1 MVTSRAELRTGRG
14 GGKMLRAWTKAVV
27 AVLSEFYSDPIQI
40 FHEEKDPQNYFSY
53 THFKVRS
60 FRGLERVELD
70 FAKNDLT
77 LLLGLNESG
86 KTTILKA
93 IETFDFNNDPPIE
106 KLKQFFTSMRN
117 KQDIECSRPCTIT
130 ANIAF
135 SAPLDPSL
143 FRKVLKEAGFDQTVR
158 QEIDQFLA
166 AVNLKGSVTVSRVI
180 PFANGSP
187 GRSYY
192 QFEGEQPFNKPRLGR
207 ILAQE
212 IVRRCPFILYF
223 EDFKDSIPD
232 RIYTKPQNPAYNE
245 SWYEIIDG
253 LFYNTDPTY
262 SIKKFEAYYGKANP
276 REDDARSVLKK
287 VNKTLQKTFTEK
299 WVNLSGV
306 KEIEQAE
313 IDYNNSGKYF
323 EIKITEQDGITYSVH
338 ERSKGAVWYLAFLMK
353 TEFRRKKLR
362 EGSGKPIYLIDEPA
376 NNLHSTAQQ
385 KMVQDFHALVED
397 TTLVYTTHSRYLI
410 SITNIKNTYVVS
422 REKGRVVC
430 TRWGDYIKGRDA
442 KTSYYQPLFDALNI
456 VPNNLDIPWAQA
468 ILTEGPSDA
477 LVLEIMEHV
486 LKDKHSHAIY
496 PGSSAS
502 NLSTLISLN
511 LGWGAKFKIL
521 LDSDKEGHD
530 QSEIYMKSLGLV
542 EDDFVF
548 LPGQKMKIE
557 GMFTKEEKS
566 KLYRLAFEE
575 ENENVSKDEFLAIM
589 RSLYPRRAENARAIA
604 AMLNDETKKKF
615 TLILAALK
623 QPQA

>member
-1 MVTSRAELRTGRG
+1 
-14 GGKMLRAWTKAVV
+14 MLLSWTKAVV
-27 AVLSEFYSDPIQI
+27 AILTEYYSDPLPI

-53 THFKVRS
+53 SHFKVRS
-60 FRGLERVELD
+60 FRGLDEVDLD
-70 FAKNDLT
+70 FAKNDMT

-93 IETFDFNNDPPIE
+93 IETFDFNNDPSPD
-106 KLKQFFTSMRN
+106 KLKRFFTSMRN
-117 KQDIECSRPCTIT
+117 KQDIECSQPCVIT
-130 ANIAF
+130 AEIQF
-135 SAPLDPSL
+135 SEPLDYN
-143 FRKVLKEAGFDQTVR
+143 FFKKVLKAASIDGNVKGEIEAFVSR
-158 QEIDQFLA
+158 
-166 AVNLKGSVTVSRVI
+166 VNVERKVTISRVI
-180 PFANGSP
+180 PFQNGSP

-192 QFEGEQPFNKPRLGR
+192 QIDGEVFNSPRLGR

-232 RIYTKPQNPAYNE
+232 RVYTKPQNPAYNA

-262 SIKKFEAYYGKANP
+262 SIKKLEAYFAKANP

-313 IDYNNSGKYF
+313 IDYNSAGKYF
-323 EIKITEQDGITYSVH
+323 EIKITEQDGTTFSVH

-376 NNLHSTAQQ
+376 SNLHSTAQQ
-385 KMVQDFHALVED
+385 KMVQDFHTLVED

-410 SITNIKNTYVVS
+410 SLKNIKNTYVVRRTS
-422 REKGRVVC
+422 GKVIC
-430 TRWGDYIKGRDA
+430 TKWSEYIKGKDA
-442 KTSYYQPLFDALNI
+442 TASYYQPLFDALNI
-456 VPNNLDIPWAQA
+456 VPNNFDIPWEFA
-468 ILTEGPSDA
+468 IITEGPSDA
-477 LVLEIMEHV
+477 LTLEIMEVV
-486 LKDKHSHAIY
+486 LEDKHSHAIY

-511 LGWGAKFKIL
+511 IGWGAKFRIL
-521 LDSDKEGHD
+521 LDSDKTGLE
-530 QSEIYMKSLGLV
+530 QKEVYMKSLALV
-542 EDDFVF
+542 NDDFVL
-548 LPGQKMKIE
+548 LPDANKKLEKM
-557 GMFTKEEKS
+557 FSDAEKS
-566 KLYRLAFEE
+566 ALHELAFGHA
-575 ENENVSKDEFLAIM
+575 NDNVSKNEFLAVM
-589 RSLYPRRAENARAIA
+589 RELHSSRNNKATAIA
-604 AMLNDETKKKF
+604 AILTKETKERF
-615 TLILAALK
+615 QAVLTALK
-623 QPQA
+623 A